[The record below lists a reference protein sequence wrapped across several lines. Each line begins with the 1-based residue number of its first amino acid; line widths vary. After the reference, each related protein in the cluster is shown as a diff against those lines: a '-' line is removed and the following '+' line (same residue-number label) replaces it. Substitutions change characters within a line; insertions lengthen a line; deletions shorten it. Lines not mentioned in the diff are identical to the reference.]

1 MVYSQ
6 MKYRIRG
13 FFSWYITEYEGF
25 WTFVC
30 MSCTTK
36 VLFMLNM
43 VANIFCV
50 GDLVSCYSLKR
61 TPGKRKR
68 DFKPSNLSLW
78 QMVHAKT
85 GLVSQ
90 RDHPKSA
97 YYQKVVVKI
106 AQWNLEESMLWNT
119 FMIISESL
127 LDLWSAFHCYVLG
140 DSSYMSFMLGKVPLE
155 SWRSL
160 LKRHCWG

>member
-13 FFSWYITEYEGF
+13 FFSWYITEYEPF
-25 WTFVC
+25 EHSFVC
-30 MSCTTK
+30 LVQQ

-43 VANIFCV
+43 VANTFCV

-61 TPGKRKR
+61 TPALFVTSLEKGK

-78 QMVHAKT
+78 QMGHAKT

-90 RDHPKSA
+90 RDHPKCA
-97 YYQKVVVKI
+97 YYRKVVVKI
-106 AQWNLEESMLWNT
+106 AQ
-119 FMIISESL
+119 
-127 LDLWSAFHCYVLG
+127 
-140 DSSYMSFMLGKVPLE
+140 
-155 SWRSL
+155 
-160 LKRHCWG
+160 

>member
-25 WTFVC
+25 LTFVC

-43 VANIFCV
+43 VANTFCV

-61 TPGKRKR
+61 TPALFVTSLEKGKG
-68 DFKPSNLSLW
+68 F
-78 QMVHAKT
+78 Q
-85 GLVSQ
+85 
-90 RDHPKSA
+90 
-97 YYQKVVVKI
+97 
-106 AQWNLEESMLWNT
+106 
-119 FMIISESL
+119 
-127 LDLWSAFHCYVLG
+127 AF
-140 DSSYMSFMLGKVPLE
+140 
-155 SWRSL
+155 
-160 LKRHCWG
+160 